1 MKVATIIDGN
11 ITIQNIYEMY
21 PYVSFPDTGVP
32 DSFLQENNLYKV
44 VEFMSHNE
52 ETENYNLLPTPIVQ
66 DNIVYTVMVIP
77 KTDEE
82 IRQYKLMK
90 IRDVRN
96 RLLTASDIDVTID
109 KWESY
114 SQEKK
119 DALKTYRQNLRDFP
133 QLVQDLDNPNWPTNP
148 SVINN
153 R

>member
-1 MKVATIIDGN
+1 MKVATIIDNN

-21 PYVSFPDTGVP
+21 PHVSFPDTGVP
-32 DSFLQENNLYKV
+32 DSFLQENNLCKV
-44 VEFMSHNE
+44 IEFIPHNE

-90 IRDVRN
+90 IRDTRN

-119 DALKTYRQNLRDFP
+119 DAWKIYRQNLRDFP